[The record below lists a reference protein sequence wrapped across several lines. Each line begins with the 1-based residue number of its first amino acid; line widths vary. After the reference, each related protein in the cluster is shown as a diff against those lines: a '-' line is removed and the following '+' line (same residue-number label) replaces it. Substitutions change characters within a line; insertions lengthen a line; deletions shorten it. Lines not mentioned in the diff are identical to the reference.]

1 MPNRALVYFLY
12 LIVVIATTS
21 KTDFRRHLILL
32 TKMDKTLTFSKN
44 TLLFSEMI
52 GLFMET
58 PMLVFFKNNL
68 TETNLLRRLT
78 LKIEVTFRGGC

>member
-58 PMLVFFKNNL
+58 PTLVF
-68 TETNLLRRLT
+68 
-78 LKIEVTFRGGC
+78 LK